1 MIESISEY
9 SLIQGWL
16 PYALAAIGAICIGLS
31 KSGFAGTATLNV
43 VLMAEVFGAKNSVGL
58 ILPLLIFADL
68 FGYWIHRRHG
78 KWSDVLPLL
87 IPTML
92 GVVVG
97 WWWMDR
103 WSDQGMK
110 KVIGLIILGLL
121 GFKLLMDRHPVWQ
134 KEVSNHALY
143 RNGLGGLAGVTTMLA
158 NAAGPIMTIYFL
170 SQKLDR
176 HHHVSVFARFF
187 LLINLFKVPFSAN
200 LGIINLKSLYTNL
213 LLLPMVAVGLTLGAW
228 LLKRISQ
235 SRFEFVL
242 TLLTCLAAFYL
253 VFN

>member
-1 MIESISEY
+1 MIESIAQY
-9 SLIQGWL
+9 SLIQGWI
-16 PYALAAIGAICIGLS
+16 PYGLAGIGALCIGLS

-43 VLMAEVFGAKNSVGL
+43 VLMAEVFGAKSSVGL
-58 ILPLLIFADL
+58 ILPLLIFADF

-78 KWSDVLPLL
+78 KWGEVLPLL

-97 WWWMDR
+97 WWWMER

-110 KVIGLIILGLL
+110 KMIGMIILGLL
-121 GFKLLMDRHPVWQ
+121 VFKIMMDRYPVWQ
-134 KEVSNHALY
+134 KEVSKHTIY
-143 RNGLGGLAGVTTMLA
+143 RNGLGWIAGVTTMLA

-170 SQKLDR
+170 SQKMDR

-200 LGIINLKSLYTNL
+200 LGIIHQKSLATNF
-213 LLLPMVAVGLTLGAW
+213 LLLPMVAVGLSLGAW

-235 SRFEFVL
+235 SRFEFIL
-242 TLLTCLAAFYL
+242 TLLTSLAAFYMI
-253 VFN
+253 F